1 MVENAE
7 DLEMGEEKEVDYT
20 QVKNIDMRDNMVLI
34 FKNAYNTMNT
44 SEQTDSPKCP
54 KCHIKDHVISEFH
67 KLIKTKEATIVD
79 K

>member
-1 MVENAE
+1 MQKN
-7 DLEMGEEKEVDYT
+7 LKLEEKKEKLT
-20 QVKNIDMRDNMVLI
+20 TRRLKNIDMTDNTVFKF

-54 KCHIKDHVISEFH
+54 KRHIKAHVISEFH

-79 K
+79 R